1 MVAPEGGIVHFC
13 RRLSERKTVTM
24 YNLLFFIFFSRG
36 DEVLVNREVGHLM
49 RTKSTAHQD
58 GGVSSGR
65 ANLDSPYLV

>member
-1 MVAPEGGIVHFC
+1 MPKVIGEKDRYHCIIF
-13 RRLSERKTVTM
+13 S
-24 YNLLFFIFFSRG
+24 FSFFFSRG

>member
-1 MVAPEGGIVHFC
+1 MSIFAEGY
-13 RRLSERKTVTM
+13 RRERPLPL